1 MINSTRMPRGG
12 DTEQARQGEEI
23 QIKVV
28 VQMKISEDK
37 G

>member
-1 MINSTRMPRGG
+1 MINSTRMPRGEIQSKH
-12 DTEQARQGEEI
+12 DRGEEI

-28 VQMKISEDK
+28 VQRISQDT

>member
-1 MINSTRMPRGG
+1 MPRGG
-12 DTEQARQGEEI
+12 DTEQERQGEEI

-28 VQMKISEDK
+28 AQMKISQDI